1 MMDGA
6 CCRPQ
11 PMCPHDLL
19 VSLTSLCCSVCVFV
33 DVALGVRSAVSLLRG
48 AAVPLHPEL

>member
-1 MMDGA
+1 
-6 CCRPQ
+6 
-11 PMCPHDLL
+11 MCLHDLRVCL
-19 VSLTSLCCSVCVFV
+19 ASLCGSVCVFV